1 MKIRPSIP
9 LICSLAVGLAG
20 CPDNPTTSAP
30 ARAFVSL
37 TEPAA
42 DDAVEPL
49 ESGEI
54 IETELESREAIVAI
68 FKGIPSPPENQPLAF
83 EFVRSIDK
91 PVFLDRDGV
100 DGPKQWIT
108 IAELQDAE
116 GNVLWF
122 DRVNSIFQLLEFLQL
137 VLAQQSSLSI
147 QVSQVLNFVSAQY
160 PQLLEFAVRVPV
172 GLEGATDYVL
182 KVPGIDGELYEA
194 VRIDVATILDAAAEP
209 QIEAETRTIVDN
221 GSPEDSLDIAILGDG
236 YTAEQR
242 EKFDLDAQAI
252 VERLLK
258 AEPFATHAKSINVHT
273 VWTPSAEQGAG
284 YDCTGIL
291 TLDAGCK
298 DGLRDTPFETAFVI
312 SALADRLNLDLKDT
326 SDRVAMPLQVARLYD
341 AASHVPFDEIIMVSN
356 TRRTSGFAGLYVSIL
371 TAYDPRLSFPDTA
384 VHEFGHSFGVLGDEY
399 NQEGDPC
406 LFNEPRIPL
415 PENISATTDADE
427 IKWSVWL
434 EEGTPLPTPGSERDE
449 YPVGAYQG
457 AYNCDEL
464 HRPSYRCKMKNSD
477 DEFCPVCAEQLVQRI
492 HTVVDPA
499 PRAPFTVEG
508 LGEGA
513 LRFSAPMRENA
524 PYSAK
529 WVLGEETVGEG
540 PTLELSS
547 DALPETWTELRVEVR
562 ETSDFTRAENPR
574 LVSTERWWVK
584 SK

>member
-1 MKIRPSIP
+1 MNLRRSIP
-9 LICSLAVGLAG
+9 FLCLFAFGLTG
-20 CPDNPTTSAP
+20 CPDNPTTTAP
-30 ARAFVSL
+30 TRAFVSL

-42 DDAVEPL
+42 DEELEPL
-49 ESGEI
+49 ESGEV
-54 IETELESREAIVAI
+54 IETELESREAILAV
-68 FKGIPSPPENQPLAF
+68 FKGIPSPPTNQPLEF
-83 EFVRSIDK
+83 EFVRSIDR

-100 DGPKQWIT
+100 DGPRQWIT
-108 IAELQDAE
+108 VAELQDGD

-147 QVSQVLNFVSAQY
+147 QISQVLNFVSTQY
-160 PQLLEFAVRVPV
+160 PQLLEFAVRIPV
-172 GLEGATDYVL
+172 GIEGATDYVL
-182 KVPGIDGELYEA
+182 KVPGVDGELYEA
-194 VRIDVATILDAAAEP
+194 VRIDVSGIVDAAAEP
-209 QIEAETRTIVDN
+209 QIDGETSTIVES
-221 GSPEDSLDIAILGDG
+221 GSPEDSLDIVILGDG

-242 EKFDLDAQAI
+242 EKFDLDAKAI
-252 VERLLK
+252 AERLLK
-258 AEPFATHAKSINVHT
+258 AEPFATHAQSINVHT
-273 VWTPSAEQGAG
+273 VWTPSVEQGAG

-312 SALADRLNLDLKDT
+312 SALADRLNLDLQDT

-341 AASHVPFDEIIMVSN
+341 AASHAPFDEIIMISN

-415 PENISATTDADE
+415 PQNISATADPDE
-427 IKWSVWL
+427 IKWSAWI
-434 EEGTPLPTPGSERDE
+434 EDGTPLPTPGSERDD

-499 PRAPFTVEG
+499 AQAPFTAEG

-513 LRFSAPMRENA
+513 LSFSAPMRQDA
-524 PYSAK
+524 PYTAQ
-529 WVLGEETVGEG
+529 WTLGDTVVGEG
-540 PTLELSS
+540 ATLELTA
-547 DALPETWTELRVEVR
+547 DALPDEWTELRVEVR
-562 ETSDFTRAENPR
+562 ESSAFTRADSPR
-574 LVSTERWWVK
+574 LVSTQRWWVK
-584 SK
+584 K